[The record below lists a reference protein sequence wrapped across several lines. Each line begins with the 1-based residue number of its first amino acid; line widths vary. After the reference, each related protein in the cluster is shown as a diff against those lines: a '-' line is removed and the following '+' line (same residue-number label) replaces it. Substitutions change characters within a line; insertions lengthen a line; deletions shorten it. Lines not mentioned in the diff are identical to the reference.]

1 MRARALGG
9 ALEDKLLRVDD
20 IKQVLPRGS
29 SALVLVATP
38 PINDALVDMFNVWS
52 PEVIR
57 RDVAEEVERRLHTLE
72 QRARNAQQPIS
83 P

>member
-1 MRARALGG
+1 MEICILKFSGTR
-9 ALEDKLLRVDD
+9 
-20 IKQVLPRGS
+20 VLPRGS

-38 PINDALVDMFNVWS
+38 DVNDQLVRLFEAWS

-57 RDVAEEVERRLHTLE
+57 RDVAEEVAQRLHAL
-72 QRARNAQQPIS
+72 QRKVLAAQQQQVS